1 VCADVILSHQNYLAS
16 DDGSDFSRRR
26 RISTRS
32 WTSSSIYALAGMG
45 FNVTPFYLFA
55 VVIKGRTLD
64 ARLHD
69 RQHMD
74 VPICIFT
81 RNHLHRH
88 DADVQSSAGTS
99 PHFSFLDVLLR

>member
-1 VCADVILSHQNYLAS
+1 
-16 DDGSDFSRRR
+16 
-26 RISTRS
+26 
-32 WTSSSIYALAGMG
+32 MG

-64 ARLHD
+64 ARLHNSQ
-69 RQHMD
+69 RMD
-74 VPICIFT
+74 LPMYIFT

-99 PHFSFLDVLLR
+99 PHFSFLDGLLR